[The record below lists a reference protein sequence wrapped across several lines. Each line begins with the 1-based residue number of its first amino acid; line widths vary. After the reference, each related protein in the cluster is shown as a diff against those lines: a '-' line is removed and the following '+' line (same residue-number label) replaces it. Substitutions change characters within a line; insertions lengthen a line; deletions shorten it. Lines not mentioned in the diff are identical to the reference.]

1 MRSFSEVLEVRIITC
16 KLNTFMFFYFLFW
29 NCFIVRKDAN
39 SIVKLLYTIYG
50 DSSSFNIFPH
60 LRCSLV
66 LCFLLPSL
74 HVHNFFLWTMRGWSC
89 IYFTLT
95 ILVSIFYK
103 QWYSHMLTLRLLNSG
118 NLTWSDTLIY
128 YTSVCYLDYLKSL
141 SLDFFSP
148 PCSRGF
154 SLGSHIVFVVMSFL
168 TSNSYLAVLC
178 LPWQ

>member
-1 MRSFSEVLEVRIITC
+1 MEIHQVLTFSHICVVLW
-16 KLNTFMFFYFLFW
+16 FSAYFYL
-29 NCFIVRKDAN
+29 VYM
-39 SIVKLLYTIYG
+39 YTI
-50 DSSSFNIFPH
+50 
-60 LRCSLV
+60 
-66 LCFLLPSL
+66 
-74 HVHNFFLWTMRGWSC
+74 FFLWTLRGWSC

-148 PCSRGF
+148 PCDRGF